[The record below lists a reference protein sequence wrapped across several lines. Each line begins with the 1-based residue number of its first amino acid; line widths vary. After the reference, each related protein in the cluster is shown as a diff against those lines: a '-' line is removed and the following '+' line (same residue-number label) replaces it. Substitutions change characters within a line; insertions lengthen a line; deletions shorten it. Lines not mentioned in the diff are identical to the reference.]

1 MELGITGKVAVVTGG
16 ARGIGKAVVQSLA
29 REGCKIGIFDIWEDG
44 LTTTEKELREA
55 NVSALAVKTDVSDP
69 ENVKQSFAQMN
80 EQLGPVEILVN
91 SAAVLTNV
99 GKMEQMAQEMWQRDL
114 DVNLTGV
121 FNCVRGALPTMQ
133 QQLWGRIVS
142 ISSVAGVLGGFGQA
156 GYSSTKAGV
165 IGLMKTVALE
175 QARYNITANAV
186 FPGIIGTEMFGF
198 MRDEMKGRIRK
209 RTVFKREGEPADVA
223 DAITFLCSA
232 RAKYITGAAL
242 DISGGIT
249 LFTF

>member
-1 MELGITGKVAVVTGG
+1 
-16 ARGIGKAVVQSLA
+16 
-29 REGCKIGIFDIWEDG
+29 
-44 LTTTEKELREA
+44 
-55 NVSALAVKTDVSDP
+55 
-69 ENVKQSFAQMN
+69 QSFAQAN

-99 GKMEQMAQEMWQRDL
+99 GKIEQMAQEMWQRDL
-114 DVNLTGV
+114 EVNLTGV
-121 FNCVRGALPTMQ
+121 FNCVRGALPSMQ
-133 QQLWGRIVS
+133 AQQWGRIVS

-198 MRDEMKGRIRK
+198 MREDMKNRIRQ
-209 RTVFKREGEPADVA
+209 RTAFKHEGEPADVA

>member
-16 ARGIGKAVVQSLA
+16 ARGIGKAVAQSLA
-29 REGCKIGIFDIWEDG
+29 REGCKIAIFDIYEEG
-44 LTTTEKELREA
+44 LTATENELREA
-55 NVSALAVKTDVSDP
+55 SVTAVALRTDVSDP
-69 ENVKQSFAQMN
+69 ASVRQSFVKTN
-80 EQLGPVEILVN
+80 EMLGPVEILVN

-99 GKMEQMAQEMWQRDL
+99 GKIEQMAQEMWQRDL
-114 DVNLTGV
+114 DVNLGGV
-121 FNCVRGALPTMQ
+121 FNCVRGALPSMQ
-133 QQLWGRIVS
+133 QQNWGRIVS
-142 ISSVAGVLGGFGQA
+142 ISSVAGVFGGFGQA
-156 GYSSTKAGV
+156 GYSSSKAGV

-198 MRDEMKGRIRK
+198 MRDEMKERIRK

-223 DAITFLCSA
+223 DAITFLCSE

-242 DISGGIT
+242 DISGGIS

>member
-16 ARGIGKAVVQSLA
+16 ARGIGKAVAQSLA
-29 REGCKIGIFDIWEDG
+29 REGCKIAIFDIYEEG
-44 LTTTEKELREA
+44 LTTTEKELRDA
-55 NVSALAVKTDVSDP
+55 SVSAVALRTDVSDP
-69 ENVKQSFAQMN
+69 GSVKQSFAKTN
-80 EQLGPVEILVN
+80 EMLGPVEILVN
-91 SAAVLTNV
+91 SAAILTNV
-99 GKMEQMAQEMWQRDL
+99 GKIEQMAQEMWQRDL
-114 DVNLTGV
+114 DVNLSGV
-121 FNCVRGALPTMQ
+121 FNCVRGALPSMQ
-133 QQLWGRIVS
+133 QQNWGRIVA
-142 ISSVAGVLGGFGQA
+142 ISSVAGVFGGFGQA
-156 GYSSTKAGV
+156 GYSSSKAGV

-198 MRDEMKGRIRK
+198 MRDEMKERIRK

-223 DAITFLCSA
+223 DAITFLCSE

-242 DISGGIT
+242 DISGGIS